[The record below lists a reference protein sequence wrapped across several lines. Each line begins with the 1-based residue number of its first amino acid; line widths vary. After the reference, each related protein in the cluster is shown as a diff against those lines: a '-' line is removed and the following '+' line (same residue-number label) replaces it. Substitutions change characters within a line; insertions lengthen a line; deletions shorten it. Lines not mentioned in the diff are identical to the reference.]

1 MSNLL
6 LEYGGETYTY
16 FSVTQ
21 KNVASV
27 VQIRNVETK
36 KCNGYA
42 DNDRCLL
49 WNEDDYITK

>member
-27 VQIRNVETK
+27 V
-36 KCNGYA
+36 
-42 DNDRCLL
+42 
-49 WNEDDYITK
+49 